1 MQLYHKKSNWFFQ
14 IRDKHENAVQRLF
27 AECGYL
33 SRIGNTEFKKIPF
46 SVIKN
51 SLIDF
56 QNLVKLINEIA
67 KFDSFNVSY
76 DNILDLI
83 FYFLFN
89 SERHNEIHIY
99 EKML

>member
-1 MQLYHKKSNWFFQ
+1 M
-14 IRDKHENAVQRLF
+14 
-27 AECGYL
+27 
-33 SRIGNTEFKKIPF
+33 
-46 SVIKN
+46 IKN